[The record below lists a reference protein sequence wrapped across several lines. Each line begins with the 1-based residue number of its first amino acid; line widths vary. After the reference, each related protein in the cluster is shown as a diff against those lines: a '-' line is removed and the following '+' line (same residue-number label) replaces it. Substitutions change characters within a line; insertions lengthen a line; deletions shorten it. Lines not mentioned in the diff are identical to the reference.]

1 MEEMKR
7 RQKKSILLPQLSLN
21 TDLDNNQLKKDEK
34 LTESQIE
41 NLTNINNASS
51 VKEEILLQRYSSRC
65 GIQPE
70 NYLNES
76 AALLMNSIT
85 TTSGISTTMNSSVLD
100 EFQDEPK
107 DLYSYTEKFEDS
119 ENNNEN
125 EYYISKDLIEI
136 INCSGKNDR

>member
-1 MEEMKR
+1 MEEMKL
-7 RQKKSILLPQLSLN
+7 RQKKSILLPQLSFN
-21 TDLDNNQLKKDEK
+21 TDLDNNQLIKDEK

-41 NLTNINNASS
+41 NLTIIENASS
-51 VKEEILLQRYSSRC
+51 VKEETLLQRYSSRC

-85 TTSGISTTMNSSVLD
+85 TTSGISTTMNSSVLE

-107 DLYSYTEKFEDS
+107 DSYSYTEKFDDPE
-119 ENNNEN
+119 NEN

-136 INCSGKNDR
+136 INCSGKNDK